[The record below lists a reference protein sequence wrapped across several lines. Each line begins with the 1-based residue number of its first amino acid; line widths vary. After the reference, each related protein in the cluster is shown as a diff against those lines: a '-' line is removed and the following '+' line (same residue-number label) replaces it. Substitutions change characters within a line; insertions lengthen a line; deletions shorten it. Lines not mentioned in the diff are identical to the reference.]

1 MCTCIIVDEVFSPR
15 LLDGVTVRQRGY
27 DVLHPMG
34 WDAFGL
40 PAENAAIERGIQPA
54 VWTRQN
60 IQQMRS
66 QLQRM
71 GMSFDWSKVRDPCT
85 VLHFCKASSLISQM
99 IQSGSS
105 DVRRI
110 LLSMDPVDIPEAAA
124 ARIGLPAGR

>member
-85 VLHFCKASSLISQM
+85 VLHGCKASSLISQM
-99 IQSGSS
+99 TQSGSG
-105 DVRRI
+105 DVRRV
-110 LLSMDPVDIPEAAA
+110 LLSMDPVDILEAAA